1 MDGVKWMAHGG
12 AELLAD
18 LLEARR
24 ESLLDASCAELVSLG
39 NTLVRQADTLGQVR
53 QHYEQILCDVI
64 GSLRTGEIEIDDS
77 YSLAQQ
83 IGIARASAGIHP
95 GESLQAGM
103 VLYESALN
111 ASASL
116 VSAHGIELSAFGL
129 AALALQSSISQR
141 LQEAFAV
148 YTSFLLEKVHVAQTE
163 ERQRIA
169 RDLHDRIGHS
179 LSVAH
184 HQLELSELYL
194 AADAEKS
201 AVKVSTAHRAVTD
214 AMASLREVATGLHAA
229 KPSRSMRTALMVAA
243 REIDTAGVDLRIR
256 VNGDEAWADRL
267 VLDECTLMFREAMRN
282 ALEHA
287 RPSIVGVN
295 VDITPGEI
303 RALVVDDGTGFDPDT
318 PSSGVGLSAM
328 RERAELLGGGIV
340 VRSQPGTGTRVNFVI
355 PLRGAA

>member
-1 MDGVKWMAHGG
+1 MAHGG
-12 AELLAD
+12 AEQLAD
-18 LLEARR
+18 LFAARR
-24 ESLLDASCAELVSLG
+24 EALLDASCAELASLG
-39 NTLVRQADTLGQVR
+39 NVLVHRPATLGQVR
-53 QHYEQILCDVI
+53 QHYEQILSDVVR
-64 GSLRTGEIEIDDS
+64 SLRTGKIEIDDS
-77 YSLAQQ
+77 YTLAQQ

-103 VLYESALN
+103 ILYESALD
-111 ASASL
+111 ALAAL
-116 VSAHGIELSAFGL
+116 VSTHAIELSAFGL

-163 ERQRIA
+163 ERHRIA

-194 AADAEKS
+194 EADPGRSAA
-201 AVKVSTAHRAVTD
+201 KVSRAHRAVTD
-214 AMASLREVATGLHAA
+214 AMVSLREVATGLHAA
-229 KPSRSMRTALMVAA
+229 KPRRNIRTALMVAA
-243 REIDTAGVDLRIR
+243 REIDTIGVDLRIR
-256 VNGDEAWADRL
+256 VNGDESWAERL
-267 VLDECTLMFREAMRN
+267 VLDECTLMFREAVRN

-303 RALVVDDGTGFDPDT
+303 RALVVDDGTGFDLEA
-318 PSSGVGLSAM
+318 PSHGVGLSAM
-328 RERAELLGGGIV
+328 RERAELLGGSVI
-340 VRSQPGTGTRVNFVI
+340 VRSQPGTGTRVSFVV
-355 PLRGAA
+355 PLRGAP